1 MHEHHNNPIFSLYK
15 NHRLLEHDK
24 AILRWSK
31 KDADKNELG
40 KMFAAVDESYNL
52 TNQYKYTW
60 NTLQNY
66 GQLRDTRI
74 WPNFLN
80 FIEWME
86 NEFSK
91 ERFYEVMGKSYDL
104 DDNVLIRCDD
114 EKFRGIEYQKWLI
127 SSMFR
132 HVENPER
139 DLMGK
144 YVGKIRFEKNYKVD
158 DPDEVEDI
166 KVTILD
172 KSGKRREFKKE
183 NSDDELVLVDKTIPE
198 PKWLDYE
205 PSKKEYESLKT
216 WDPKIFEFLKTKDF
230 SKCQHQSDGQE
241 KNGLPRNDFFEIDCS
256 QLLGIG
262 GEAVVIRLDKTKK
275 VRRAPDEDSR
285 DEAIKIIPIDK
296 LPSEYQQRVRQ
307 RQEQVLLQEQEEAEN
322 AANEDRSE
330 SDIRDSR
337 VKKLESIELNDDDA
351 ELAEFNSTNLKH
363 PSLMDYSNVQLDF
376 IKVFGEKKFVM
387 VIVMP
392 YYDASAWDYLKY
404 AATQPSEF
412 FPIQSRMEM
421 TKRILEGVIYMHAN
435 DTCHRDIKLSRVFVN
450 GLFFHMVHMDSI

>member
-1 MHEHHNNPIFSLYK
+1 MF
-15 NHRLLEHDK
+15 EHDK

-132 HVENPER
+132 HVENPDR

-144 YVGKIRFEKNYKVD
+144 YVGKIRFEKKYKEGE
-158 DPDEVEDI
+158 PNEVEDI
-166 KVTILD
+166 IVTILN
-172 KSGKRREFKKE
+172 KNGQKRDYYQ
-183 NSDDELVLVDKTIPE
+183 DDSLDLIDKTIPP
-198 PKWLDYE
+198 PKWLNYD
-205 PSKKEYESLKT
+205 PSDPDYESLKAS
-216 WDPKIFEFLKTKDF
+216 DPKIFEFLKTKDF
-230 SKCQHQSDGQE
+230 SKCQHQSEGQDD
-241 KNGLPRNDFFEIDCS
+241 NDLPLKDFFEIDCS

-262 GEAVVIRLDKTKK
+262 GEAVVIRLDKSKK

-296 LPSEYQQRVRQ
+296 LPSEYQQRVIQ

-330 SDIRDSR
+330 AEIRDSR
-337 VKKLESIELNDDDA
+337 LKKLESVELNDDDA

-404 AATQPSEF
+404 AATQPSDF

-421 TKRILEGVIYMHAN
+421 TERILEGIIYMHEN
-435 DTCHRDIKLSRVFVN
+435 DTCHRDIKLRRVFIMSFLCGPYHMAN
-450 GLFFHMVHMDSI
+450 MIRGSYIRILFMKTF

>member
-1 MHEHHNNPIFSLYK
+1 
-15 NHRLLEHDK
+15 
-24 AILRWSK
+24 
-31 KDADKNELG
+31 
-40 KMFAAVDESYNL
+40 MFAAVDESYNL
-52 TNQYKYTW
+52 THQYKYTW

-86 NEFSK
+86 NTFSK

-104 DDNVLIRCDD
+104 DDNVLIRCDGD
-114 EKFRGIEYQKWLI
+114 FRDQKWLI
-127 SSMFR
+127 SGMFR
-132 HVENPER
+132 EVENPER

-144 YVGKIRFEKNYKVD
+144 YVGKIRFKKVYGSEG
-158 DPDEVEDI
+158 EVDDI

-172 KSGKRREFKKE
+172 KNGKRRDYYKE
-183 NSDDELVLVDKTIPE
+183 DSNGRLVLVDKTIPQ
-198 PKWLDYE
+198 PKWLDYGSSD
-205 PSKKEYESLKT
+205 PKYESLKA
-216 WDPKIFEFLKTKDF
+216 WDQDKKLYEFLKKKDF
-230 SKCQHQSDGQE
+230 SKCQQPENSSE
-241 KNGLPRNDFFEIDCS
+241 KDCFEIDCS

-296 LPSEYQQRVRQ
+296 LPAEYRDRVQQRQ
-307 RQEQVLLQEQEEAEN
+307 AQLEAQMQELEEAALEGQT
-322 AANEDRSE
+322 EDERRKE
-330 SDIRDSR
+330 RDSR

-376 IKVFGEKKFVM
+376 IRVFGEKKFVM

-404 AATQPSEF
+404 AATQPSDF

-421 TKRILEGVIYMHAN
+421 TRRILDGIIYMHEN
-435 DTCHRDIKLSRVFVN
+435 DTCHRDIKLRLVFKRCFDRALSGTFLYLSRN
-450 GLFFHMVHMDSI
+450 

>member
-1 MHEHHNNPIFSLYK
+1 MICKCEPS
-15 NHRLLEHDK
+15 K

-31 KDADKNELG
+31 KDADKRELG

-86 NEFSK
+86 DTFSK

-114 EKFRGIEYQKWLI
+114 EKFRGIDQKWLI

-132 HVENPER
+132 YVENPER

-144 YVGKIRFEKNYKVD
+144 YVGKIRFKKVYGEGG
-158 DPDEVEDI
+158 EVRDI
-166 KVTILD
+166 KITILD
-172 KSGKRREFKKE
+172 KNGQRRDYYKE
-183 NSDDELVLVDKTIPE
+183 DDSTGEEVLVDKTIHP
-198 PKWLDYE
+198 PKWLDHDSSD
-205 PSKKEYESLKT
+205 SKYESLKV
-216 WDPKIFEFLKTKDF
+216 WDLKLFEFLKTKDF
-230 SKCQHQSDGQE
+230 SKCQHQADAI
-241 KNGLPRNDFFEIDCS
+241 PPTADCFEIDCS

-262 GEAVVIRLDKTKK
+262 GEAVVIRLDKSKK

-296 LPSEYQQRVRQ
+296 LPSEYQERVLQ
-307 RQEQVLLQEQEEAEN
+307 RQAQLEAQLQLQEEETN
-322 AANEDRSE
+322 AGQTETERRGAL
-330 SDIRDSR
+330 DST
-337 VKKLESIELNDDDA
+337 VKKLESIELNDNDA

-376 IKVFGEKKFVM
+376 IRIFGEKKFVM

-404 AATQPSEF
+404 AATQPIDF
-412 FPIQSRMEM
+412 FPIQSRMKM
-421 TKRILEGVIYMHAN
+421 TKRILDGIIYMHQN
-435 DTCHRDIKLSRVFVN
+435 DTCHRDIKLRLVFTYRMILLESMARRV
-450 GLFFHMVHMDSI
+450 

>member
-1 MHEHHNNPIFSLYK
+1 
-15 NHRLLEHDK
+15 
-24 AILRWSK
+24 
-31 KDADKNELG
+31 
-40 KMFAAVDESYNL
+40 MFAAVDESYNL
-52 TNQYKYTW
+52 THQYKYTW

-86 NEFSK
+86 NTFSK

-104 DDNVLIRCDD
+104 DDNVLIRCDGD
-114 EKFRGIEYQKWLI
+114 FRDQKWLI
-127 SSMFR
+127 SGMFR
-132 HVENPER
+132 EVENPER

-144 YVGKIRFEKNYKVD
+144 YVGKIRFKKVYGSD
-158 DPDEVEDI
+158 GEVDDI

-172 KSGKRREFKKE
+172 KNGKRRDYYKE
-183 NSDDELVLVDKTIPE
+183 DSNGRLVLVDKTIPQ
-198 PKWLDYE
+198 PKWLDYGSSD
-205 PSKKEYESLKT
+205 PKYESLKA
-216 WDPKIFEFLKTKDF
+216 WDQDKKLYEFLKKKDF
-230 SKCQHQSDGQE
+230 SKCQQPENSSE
-241 KNGLPRNDFFEIDCS
+241 KDCFEIDCS

-296 LPSEYQQRVRQ
+296 LPAEYRDRVQQRQ
-307 RQEQVLLQEQEEAEN
+307 AQLEAQMQELEEAALEGQT
-322 AANEDRSE
+322 EDERRKE
-330 SDIRDSR
+330 RDSR

-376 IKVFGEKKFVM
+376 IRVFGEKKFVM

-404 AATQPSEF
+404 AATQPSDF

-421 TKRILEGVIYMHAN
+421 TRRILDGIIYMHEN
-435 DTCHRDIKLSRVFVN
+435 DTCHRDIKLRLVFKRCFDRALSGTFLYLSRN
-450 GLFFHMVHMDSI
+450 

>member
-1 MHEHHNNPIFSLYK
+1 
-15 NHRLLEHDK
+15 
-24 AILRWSK
+24 
-31 KDADKNELG
+31 
-40 KMFAAVDESYNL
+40 MFAAVDESYNL
-52 TNQYKYTW
+52 THQYKYTW

-86 NEFSK
+86 NTFSK

-104 DDNVLIRCDD
+104 DDNVLIRCDGD
-114 EKFRGIEYQKWLI
+114 FRDQKWLI
-127 SSMFR
+127 SGMFR
-132 HVENPER
+132 EVENPER

-144 YVGKIRFEKNYKVD
+144 YVGKIRFKKVYGENG
-158 DPDEVEDI
+158 EVDDI

-172 KSGKRREFKKE
+172 KNGERRDYYKEDSGG
-183 NSDDELVLVDKTIPE
+183 ELVLVDKTIPQ
-198 PKWLDYE
+198 PKWLDYD
-205 PSKKEYESLKT
+205 PSDDRYESLKE
-216 WDPKIFEFLKTKDF
+216 WDQDKKLYEFLKKKDF
-230 SKCQHQSDGQE
+230 SKCQQPENSSE
-241 KNGLPRNDFFEIDCS
+241 KDCFEIDCS

-296 LPSEYQQRVRQ
+296 LPAEYRDRVQQRQ
-307 RQEQVLLQEQEEAEN
+307 AQLEAQMQELEDAESQGQTEDERREE
-322 AANEDRSE
+322 
-330 SDIRDSR
+330 RDLR

-376 IKVFGEKKFVM
+376 ISVFGEKKFVM

-412 FPIQSRMEM
+412 FPIQSRMKM
-421 TKRILEGVIYMHAN
+421 TRRILDGIIYMHEN
-435 DTCHRDIKLSRVFVN
+435 DTCHRDIKLRLVFKRCFRHCSF
-450 GLFFHMVHMDSI
+450 LRTFRFLRCKSHI

>member
-1 MHEHHNNPIFSLYK
+1 
-15 NHRLLEHDK
+15 
-24 AILRWSK
+24 
-31 KDADKNELG
+31 
-40 KMFAAVDESYNL
+40 MFAAVDESYNL
-52 TNQYKYTW
+52 THQYKYTW

-86 NEFSK
+86 NTFSK

-104 DDNVLIRCDD
+104 DDNVLIRCDGD
-114 EKFRGIEYQKWLI
+114 FRDQKWLI
-127 SSMFR
+127 SGMFR
-132 HVENPER
+132 EVENPER

-144 YVGKIRFEKNYKVD
+144 YVGKIRFKKVYGENG
-158 DPDEVEDI
+158 EVDDI

-172 KSGKRREFKKE
+172 KNGERRDYYKE
-183 NSDDELVLVDKTIPE
+183 DSDGRLVLIDKTIPQ
-198 PKWLDYE
+198 PKWLDYDSSD
-205 PSKKEYESLKT
+205 PKYESLKA
-216 WDPKIFEFLKTKDF
+216 WDQDKKLYEFLKKKDF
-230 SKCQHQSDGQE
+230 SKCQQPENSSE
-241 KNGLPRNDFFEIDCS
+241 KDCFEIDCS

-296 LPSEYQQRVRQ
+296 LPAEYRDRVQQRQ
-307 RQEQVLLQEQEEAEN
+307 AQLEAQMQELEEAALEGQT
-322 AANEDRSE
+322 EDERRE
-330 SDIRDSR
+330 ERDSR

-376 IKVFGEKKFVM
+376 IRVFGEKKFVM

-404 AATQPSEF
+404 AATQPSDF

-421 TKRILEGVIYMHAN
+421 TRRILDGIIYMHEN
-435 DTCHRDIKLSRVFVN
+435 DTCHRDIKLRLVFKRCFDQVLSGTFLYLSRN
-450 GLFFHMVHMDSI
+450 

>member
-1 MHEHHNNPIFSLYK
+1 MV
-15 NHRLLEHDK
+15 EHDK

-40 KMFAAVDESYNL
+40 KMFAAVDASYNL

-114 EKFRGIEYQKWLI
+114 EKFRGIDYQKWLI

-132 HVENPER
+132 HVENPDR

-144 YVGKIRFEKNYKVD
+144 YVGKIRFEKKYKD
-158 DPDEVEDI
+158 GEPDEVEDI

-172 KSGKRREFKKE
+172 KNGQKRDYYQ
-183 NSDDELVLVDKTIPE
+183 DDSLDLIDKTIPP
-198 PKWLDYE
+198 PKWLNYD
-205 PSKKEYESLKT
+205 PTDPNDGWKYESLKAS
-216 WDPKIFEFLKTKDF
+216 DPKIFEFLKTKDF
-230 SKCQHQSDGQE
+230 SKCQHQPESQE
-241 KNGLPRNDFFEIDCS
+241 DNGLPLKDFFEIDCS

-262 GEAVVIRLDKTKK
+262 GEAVVIRLDKSKK

-296 LPSEYQQRVRQ
+296 LPSEYQQRVIQ

-322 AANEDRSE
+322 AANEDRSQAE
-330 SDIRDSR
+330 IRDSR
-337 VKKLESIELNDDDA
+337 LKKLESVELNDDDA

-404 AATQPSEF
+404 AATQPSDF

-421 TKRILEGVIYMHAN
+421 TKRILEGIIYMHEN
-435 DTCHRDIKLSRVFVN
+435 DTCHRDIKLRRVFIVSFSY
-450 GLFFHMVHMDSI
+450 GLYDMGIIYQDLIDENFLIVTY